1 MNTSSITA
9 CKYFL
14 LIVDDF
20 SRKMWVYFLK
30 YKSDAFST
38 FQKFKTLVEK
48 ESGCNIM
55 TLRTDNEGNFVLLLF
70 PTSVILMAS
79 NTN

>member
-1 MNTSSITA
+1 M
-9 CKYFL
+9 

-55 TLRTDNEGNFVLLLF
+55 TLRTESPTMGGNFVLQLL
-70 PTSVILMAS
+70 PTSVIFMAS
-79 NTN
+79 NVS